1 MTTPETAPTLKPGDV
16 FAGRYRIRS
25 RLGEGHRK
33 VVYLAHDGRMY
44 RDVSLALLK
53 RHAWEQ
59 DPTAAEQEMRVL
71 GAVGRHDNIV
81 TPYDTG
87 TVGTQHYMVFEYLP
101 GGTLL
106 DHLVQLRS
114 RGQMLRGEDILRL
127 GRQLCRALSHLHGRG
142 IIHRDLCPKNVW
154 LDERLAAHIGDFDT
168 AILAA
173 DVPPRLRPLTNGSY
187 AAPEESTGGP
197 IDERS
202 DLFSLGGV
210 LFTAAAGPDTT
221 PRQPEALCA
230 TRPDLPRSFA
240 RLLSRLL
247 SNDPDDRPSDAESVL
262 NSLLEIRADLAKH
275 RPDQASSSI
284 DFPTP
289 DPAELRLAAQVQP
302 TRYSPGDVIGGR
314 FDVLD
319 LLGQGGY
326 SRVYRVRDTVEGE
339 ERALKLFDNAA
350 GYEAVRRELGA
361 LRKIRHPRVVE
372 VFWADKT
379 DAGEWYLVTE
389 FIDGEPLT
397 KYAEGQARL
406 PDREAVGLLLDVL
419 DAVVAIHPDI
429 QRIETL
435 KEKGT
440 RSDLSADEF
449 SELQRLQ
456 DAGLVHRDLKPSN
469 IMLTRKGAR
478 LLDFN
483 IASRVGESVTTQAGT
498 PAYQAPDPLL
508 TRWDVSTDL
517 FAIGV
522 VLWKLLCDGQHPYPG
537 AKPMVDAIPLDPQQL
552 RPDLPPRLA
561 HFLTKA
567 CAPDRRDRFQSAAA
581 MRDEL
586 LEIRALL

>member
-1 MTTPETAPTLKPGDV
+1 
-16 FAGRYRIRS
+16 
-25 RLGEGHRK
+25 
-33 VVYLAHDGRMY
+33 
-44 RDVSLALLK
+44 
-53 RHAWEQ
+53 
-59 DPTAAEQEMRVL
+59 MRVL

-275 RPDQASSSI
+275 RTDQASSSI

-449 SELQRLQ
+449 AELQRLQ